1 MPRWWDLIRPPF
13 GGSVVHSS
21 ELVRFSKIG
30 VSRFLIL
37 FFLVYRTLKPAW
49 ILGWRGAILPFSGF
63 ILPFSGL
70 FSLFPGGIHILLACS
85 TGRVVLISLCVQ
97 QGRKTETM
105 AELTNH
111 KTDNYTPEAHEAG
124 SRWVTMSN
132 ALTRAGHG
140 LSLGEKRLMA
150 IAISKLD
157 SRKGVRPGEALSTR
171 VSAAEYSE
179 AYDVDINTAYEQ
191 LKEAG
196 KHLYNRSITFYE
208 PAFKRNGKPIKPT
221 LVNMRWV
228 GQADYQEGE
237 GWIELHWWHAVL
249 RHLVGLSKQFTSYQL
264 QQTMAFRSA
273 HSYKLLEL
281 LMRFKSTGWAEYS
294 IEDFA
299 TSMDATE
306 KQKADFAKIRT
317 KIIEPAI
324 KDLTEKDGW
333 LIQWRPIKAGRKV
346 KALRFD
352 FMRNPQQRLD
362 LEGE

>member
-1 MPRWWDLIRPPF
+1 M
-13 GGSVVHSS
+13 G
-21 ELVRFSKIG
+21 
-30 VSRFLIL
+30 
-37 FFLVYRTLKPAW
+37 
-49 ILGWRGAILPFSGF
+49 
-63 ILPFSGL
+63 
-70 FSLFPGGIHILLACS
+70 
-85 TGRVVLISLCVQ
+85 
-97 QGRKTETM
+97 
-105 AELTNH
+105 ELTKH
-111 KTDNYTPEAHEAG
+111 SPPEAHEAG

-140 LSLGEKRLMA
+140 LTLSEKRLMA

-157 SRKGVRPGEALSTR
+157 SRTPVRPGANLSTR

-191 LKEAG
+191 LKDAG

-208 PAFKRNGKPIKPT
+208 PAFSRGGKPIKPT
-221 LVNMRWV
+221 LINMRWV
-228 GQADYQEGE
+228 GQADYQEGQ

-264 QQTMAFRSA
+264 QQSLAFRSI

-281 LMRFKSTGWAEYS
+281 LQRFKGTGWAEYT

-299 TSMDATE
+299 VSMDATE

-317 KIIEPAI
+317 KIIEPAV
-324 KDLTEKDGW
+324 KELVEKDGW
-333 LIQWRPIKAGRKV
+333 LIQWIPVKAGRKV
-346 KALRFD
+346 KGVRFT

-362 LEGE
+362 LDGTAPEGRAPT